1 MGTSVLS
8 ESVPLAAWSKMLTF
22 FNENSVHHIE
32 RREVTEYG
40 KSLNT
45 LAAPLGHGVLPS

>member
-1 MGTSVLS
+1 LPPDRALLGLGTVR
-8 ESVPLAAWSKMLTF
+8 AA
-22 FNENSVHHIE
+22 ENSVHHIE